1 MEFPCVEVGCGVVTE
16 ALFEAGAT
24 VGGGKFTGVSLFCV
38 LVLEVATPLSVVWV
52 SIICVSL

>member
-1 MEFPCVEVGCGVVTE
+1 MEVGCGVVTE